1 MKGLV
6 CLGDK
11 NTHGGYIISTSST
24 MYLNG
29 KQVALVGDVISCQIH
44 GVNTIIEDSTTT
56 LIMKSLLLLRD
67 GIVFKN
73 GLNNVYGKQY
83 LMITKNINYLLFT
96 QPWKWRC
103 INLNKH

>member
-11 NTHGGYIISTSST
+11 NTHGGYVISASST

-29 KQVALVGDVISCQIH
+29 KKVALVGDVISYQIH

-56 LIMKSLLLLRD
+56 LIMESLLLLR
-67 GIVFKN
+67 GEIVFKN
-73 GLNNVYGKQY
+73 SLNNVYGKKH
-83 LMITKNINYLLFT
+83 LTITQNINYLLFT
-96 QPWKWRC
+96 QPWKC
-103 INLNKH
+103 MNLNKH